1 MKALKHWIIRTYSTT
16 STPQRLH
23 GLAMLTFIA
32 GQFLARKFGDLI
44 SNITTSLAMALIVS
58 GFVIWCFPAAR
69 WLYGAW
75 ERPFAKTPI
84 VLLHIFVL
92 LLATVLAR
100 SMVADALALPPQSFD
115 ATVGFLVLMFYLPAW
130 MLVAALVLA
139 LAGVIMIAIPLLLL
153 PAQSVLQN
161 LVILIR
167 AFGGQVTM
175 RRTRTSVLLHGLGAF
190 IASVVLLKI
199 YTYWSIHYQPQ
210 LYPLVRLIAFKS
222 DFNAAPLYPGVEPG
236 EMIHPLENGFA
247 AFARIQADE
256 SILITV
262 RAQENSAEQRQIGEP
277 IPSSKQVMR
286 KLIERLRPTLE
297 TVPIIEEPINDPS
310 SS

>member
-1 MKALKHWIIRTYSTT
+1 MKTLKHWIIRTYSTA
-16 STPQRLH
+16 SIPQRLH
-23 GLAMLTFIA
+23 GLALLTFIV
-32 GQFLARKFGDLI
+32 GQLMAYKFGDLI
-44 SNITTSLAMALIVS
+44 LDITTTLAMALIMS
-58 GFVIWCFPAAR
+58 GFFIWCFPAAR
-69 WLYGAW
+69 WLYSAW

-100 SMVADALALPPQSFD
+100 SMVAEALALPPHSFD

-130 MLVAALVLA
+130 MLVAASVLA

-161 LVILIR
+161 MVILIR
-167 AFGGQVTM
+167 AFGGQVTL
-175 RRTRTSVLLHGLGAF
+175 RRTRTSVLLHGIGAF
-190 IASVVLLKI
+190 IASVLLLKI
-199 YTYWSIHYQPQ
+199 YMYWSINYQPQ
-210 LYPLVRLIAFKS
+210 LYPLVRLIALKS
-222 DFNAAPLYPGVEPG
+222 DFHAAPLYPGVEPD

-256 SILITV
+256 SIVITV
-262 RAQENSAEQRQIGEP
+262 RAQENSAEQRQIGGP

-286 KLIERLRPTLE
+286 QLIERLRPRLE
-297 TVPIIEEPINDPS
+297 TVPVIEEPINNPS